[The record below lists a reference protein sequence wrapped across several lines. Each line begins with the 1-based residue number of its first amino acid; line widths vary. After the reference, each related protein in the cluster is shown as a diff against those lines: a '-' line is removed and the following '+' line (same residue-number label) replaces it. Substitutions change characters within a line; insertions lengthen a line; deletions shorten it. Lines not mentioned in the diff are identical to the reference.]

1 MAESTF
7 FANRAIAKV
16 VTGETKAEENAVFT
30 NGSDTITYFDSPLVV
45 VSPGDY
51 IYNHDDDTQF
61 NLSRVKSY
69 NDLADTVTLEYNY
82 DGTGGSLKDAY
93 IADISTISVL
103 KGVEI
108 TTNWEIETLY
118 GFDSIQRQDE
128 AKHSIENEIKISF
141 AKFDPEE
148 TTDWGMTI
156 LKPAGGDGTIS
167 DVNDV
172 YVPYMIITIEDT
184 DAVITEILLSEVYF
198 ENFPTNL
205 SENDFVVRELTGHAK
220 NIKFRSY

>member
-16 VTGETKAEENAVFT
+16 VTSEAEADSSATFAATTSISLADV
-30 NGSDTITYFDSPLVV
+30 GTYVA
-45 VSPGDY
+45 GDY
-51 IYNHDDDTQF
+51 VYNHTDDNQF
-61 NLSRVKSY
+61 NLSRVASY
-69 NDLADTVTLEYNY
+69 NAGTDIITLEYAY
-82 DGTGGSLKDAY
+82 DGTVGAAKSLYKAGLT
-93 IADISTISVL
+93 TISVL

-118 GFDSIQRQDE
+118 GFNSIQRQDE

-172 YVPYMIITIEDT
+172 YIPYMIITIDDT
-184 DAVITEILLSEVYF
+184 DAVTTEMLLSEVYF